1 MRKLYANF
9 KTKVINK
16 DQADEEI
23 QIVSCPKAR
32 ILPSLQKFLGTLLLW
47 HGDESLVKALEL
59 KSEDDCEQ
67 QDLHGDSP
75 EMEEDRAQRTWTRGH
90 REIQYSLL
98 ISIWPGTVWVN
109 DKGETIEIP
118 VGSFIIWR
126 GDYRH
131 SGGAYARKN
140 NRLFICVGSIR
151 YPPSDYVAYKKE
163 GQPPILSTVASDR
176 YPLRNR
182 VKL

>member
-9 KTKVINK
+9 ETKEH
-16 DQADEEI
+16 DEIEI
-23 QIVSCPKAR
+23 VRRPRAR
-32 ILPSLQKFLGTLLLW
+32 RLTSLEKLLSTLLLW
-47 HGDESLVKALEL
+47 HGEDSLVKILEL
-59 KSEDDCEQ
+59 RSENDCEE
-67 QDLHGDSP
+67 QDRHADSP
-75 EMEEDRAQRTWTRGH
+75 EMEEDRVHKTWTRD
-90 REIQYSLL
+90 RRDLQYSIL

-126 GDYRH
+126 GDYKH
-131 SGGAYARKN
+131 SGGAYSVEN

-151 YPPSDYVAYKKE
+151 YPPSDYVAYTKE
-163 GQPPILSTVASDR
+163 SQPPTLSTVVSDR

-182 VKL
+182 AK